1 MESDFNKE
9 RSKYKETDVEID
21 FSTTNWRHR
30 LLWAIKIL
38 FGAKVKVKKRVKLV

>member
-30 LLWAIKIL
+30 LLWEL
-38 FGAKVKVKKRVKLV
+38 QKKNEKKKNKEE